1 MSCFWWYL
9 LFEEIEVVSEKDLR
23 SRLPEYKDVNI
34 KDLQSPMLQLQSHNF
49 AQSTYDRGTAD
60 KSRSAQSYSSHAHIV
75 SAEPKGNF
83 AAQPQNTVTKAYP
96 ANTANTANTA
106 KAVTS
111 TGTGTANA
119 ILQQASPASDV
130 VTSPDA
136 PKEQGQESSEPPVKI
151 AIDKAL
157 IDEDGD
163 VIDLPLKE
171 IFAHVDLYQA
181 EHPDEALIVRQ
192 AVPLKVRVDSSPA
205 FVRSKSTKDATSRS
219 SKSRFAGVYEPPFAA
234 NTPKHDK
241 PKVLATYQSGVK
253 VLAGKK
259 SKAEPAL
266 FVSASVDAASAGG
279 VADRT
284 ADGAVASVGAAVAGP
299 VNDLMKDFLASVDTQ
314 NQPVEDEKKP
324 SAKASKA
331 SKA

>member
-1 MSCFWWYL
+1 M
-9 LFEEIEVVSEKDLR
+9 VSEKDLR

-49 AQSTYDRGTAD
+49 AQNTYDRGTAD

-75 SAEPKGNF
+75 SAEPKDKF
-83 AAQPQNTVTKAYP
+83 AAQPQNTVTKAYS
-96 ANTANTANTA
+96 ANTA

-259 SKAEPAL
+259 SKAEPAS

>member
-1 MSCFWWYL
+1 M
-9 LFEEIEVVSEKDLR
+9 VSEKDLR

-49 AQSTYDRGTAD
+49 AQNTYDRGTAD

-75 SAEPKGNF
+75 SAEPKDKF
-83 AAQPQNTVTKAYP
+83 AAQPQNTVTKAYS
-96 ANTANTANTA
+96 ANTA

-111 TGTGTANA
+111 TDTGTANA

-259 SKAEPAL
+259 SKAEPAS

>member
-1 MSCFWWYL
+1 M
-9 LFEEIEVVSEKDLR
+9 VSEKDLR

-34 KDLQSPMLQLQSHNF
+34 KDLQSPMLRLQSHNF

-83 AAQPQNTVTKAYP
+83 AAHPQNTVTKAYS

-181 EHPDEALIVRQ
+181 EHPDEALIGGRQ
-192 AVPLKVRVDSSPA
+192 
-205 FVRSKSTKDATSRS
+205 
-219 SKSRFAGVYEPPFAA
+219 
-234 NTPKHDK
+234 TPK
-241 PKVLATYQSGVK
+241 
-253 VLAGKK
+253 KK
-259 SKAEPAL
+259 LKNVRCVCSTTL
-266 FVSASVDAASAGG
+266 
-279 VADRT
+279 
-284 ADGAVASVGAAVAGP
+284 
-299 VNDLMKDFLASVDTQ
+299 
-314 NQPVEDEKKP
+314 
-324 SAKASKA
+324 
-331 SKA
+331 

>member
-1 MSCFWWYL
+1 M
-9 LFEEIEVVSEKDLR
+9 VSEKDLR

-34 KDLQSPMLQLQSHNF
+34 KDLRSPMLQLQSHNF

-83 AAQPQNTVTKAYP
+83 AAQPQNTV
-96 ANTANTANTA
+96 TANTANTA

-259 SKAEPAL
+259 SKAEPAS

>member
-1 MSCFWWYL
+1 M
-9 LFEEIEVVSEKDLR
+9 VSEKDLR

-49 AQSTYDRGTAD
+49 AQNTYDRGTAD

-75 SAEPKGNF
+75 SAEPKDKF
-83 AAQPQNTVTKAYP
+83 AAQPQNTVTKAYS
-96 ANTANTANTA
+96 ANTA

-205 FVRSKSTKDATSRS
+205 FVRSKSTTDATSRS

-259 SKAEPAL
+259 SKAEPAS